1 MLRPSRRLSVAL
13 LWIAIV
19 MLPLRAGAV
28 LLMPTLMGGGAG
40 AVEAQG
46 LPVSAAAAM
55 PCHVVAVD
63 AAGAPADTAPQTC
76 SYCDLCQANMLQPA
90 WRAATLP
97 DLPHAAPPTARAK
110 PIVSNVPDGLFRPPR
125 ALLA

>member
-13 LWIAIV
+13 LWLAIV

-28 LLMPTLMGGGAG
+28 LLMPTLMGGGA
-40 AVEAQG
+40 AAEAQAT
-46 LPVSAAAAM
+46 PAAVAAAM

-63 AAGAPADTAPQTC
+63 TAGGPADKAPQTC

-90 WRAATLP
+90 WHAAVLP
-97 DLPHAAPPTARAK
+97 DLPHAAPPTARAQF
-110 PIVSNVPDGLFRPPR
+110 IASNVPDGLFRPPR
-125 ALLA
+125 PFLA